1 MSNIEEGI
9 EGMVEGDGLER
20 RTQMG
25 VAGRALMNGIDV
37 EEIVEALDGFYC
49 YNLVVMH
56 FCYALENRLEGQA
69 SFLLGGELEEV
80 AEESLKTA
88 KKLAD
93 RIGELDGAVT
103 ADPARLVERSPLDEF
118 SLPDSNSE
126 VGIILSHVL
135 KRVRLI
141 ISEYGAFLER
151 AKGRDEISHLLVLGL
166 LSEQVARESEI
177 EAALA

>member
-1 MSNIEEGI
+1 MKELTDMGEGYSREKEIQMS
-9 EGMVEGDGLER
+9 
-20 RTQMG
+20 
-25 VAGRALMNGIDV
+25 VAGTALIKGIDV
-37 EEIVEALDGFYC
+37 EDIVEALDGFYC

-69 SFLLGGELEEV
+69 SFLLGDELEEV
-80 AEESLKTA
+80 AEESLKAA

-103 ADPARLVERSPLDEF
+103 ADPGRLVERSPLEEF
-118 SLPDSNSE
+118 SLPESNSE

-141 ISEYGAFLER
+141 IGEYGAFLER
-151 AKGRDEISHLLVLGL
+151 VMGRDEISHRLVLGL